1 MSSQIEQWYWI
12 KDGSIYLHSENNG
25 YQFMK
30 RGAEAN
36 DKFIMTVEEAKRKH
50 VYGKLIKEYEE
61 FKSNELE

>member
-1 MSSQIEQWYWI
+1 MSSQIEQWHWI

-25 YQFMK
+25 YQFM
-30 RGAEAN
+30 
-36 DKFIMTVEEAKRKH
+36 MTVEEAKRKH